1 MRPALVALGL
11 ALSTLLLIHAG
22 SSSAPVEPPDLL
34 KQIQAAGI
42 EKVAVSSASVYQD
55 DRSGCL
61 TMTFHYVQGDPE
73 VKVSIQQV
81 GWPVDWS
88 RFRSVAF
95 TMRSTSVE
103 PVFMGFSDGNKAKKD
118 VVIEPMKGIEIRGV
132 IPFETPMPAENEN
145 IPQLPP
151 LGYKMWPNTL
161 AVPAGVE
168 QISFRMHYP
177 TQPTQ
182 VTFCSFALAMDV
194 PANDIVDRHPV
205 IDRYGQ
211 WIPEKWSGKAYSDE
225 DLKKL
230 WAKEDLQPAK
240 YPYCPLGGY
249 TGKKLHAT
257 GFFRTEKI
265 ADRWALVDP
274 HGHPFYSAGMDLVGA
289 ADSSFAT
296 EVTDRKYLYEELPQA
311 GPAWLTPDKTVSF
324 YVANLVRRY
333 GDKWE
338 ERGNRRFVERLHNW
352 GFNTLGNWSNAEF
365 AARSGMP
372 YVLPLYGWNTKKWF
386 SYPYGLPDMFSDEFK
401 KNVDEA
407 ARRQCSSL
415 KNDPNLIGWF
425 IENEPLWADTIEL
438 KKRWA
443 DIVLDDPEP
452 SATQTKLKQML
463 GADPKDADTIKKQFL
478 VLCIQQ
484 YLQTITSAV
493 RKYDPNHLILGSRFA
508 SHPAPEWIKLSA
520 MFDVLSVNIYSDS
533 FAPDPKSIQE
543 YADGSGRPVLI
554 GEFTATASGRGLEG
568 LFYGIHKVRDLAE
581 RGVAYRYFVENSA
594 ANPNIVG
601 THWFQFVDDLPTG
614 RPHDVERL
622 NYGFV
627 NVIDLPYEDL
637 VQAARET
644 HHRLYDLMFGKVQPV
659 QRMPQMN

>member
-1 MRPALVALGL
+1 MKPAFAGL
-11 ALSTLLLIHAG
+11 IFSAFLFIQAG
-22 SSSAPVEPPDLL
+22 TSSAPAASPDLL

-42 EKVAVSSASVYQD
+42 GKLSAASASVYQD

-61 TMTFHYVQGDPE
+61 TMTFHYVQGDAE
-73 VKVSIQQV
+73 VKVPIQNV
-81 GWPVDWS
+81 GWPLDWS
-88 RFRSVAF
+88 GFRSITF

-103 PVFMGFSDGNKAKKD
+103 PVFMRFSDGDKINKD
-118 VVIEPMKGIEIRGV
+118 VVIEPMPGIEIRGV
-132 IPFETPMPAENEN
+132 IPFEEP
-145 IPQLPP
+145 IPTVNQNVPRLSPI
-151 LGYKMWPNTL
+151 GDKMWPNTL
-161 AVPAGVE
+161 SVPSAVKE
-168 QISFRMHYP
+168 ISFRMHYP
-177 TQPTQ
+177 TQPAQ
-182 VTFCSFALAMDV
+182 VTFCNFTLAKDV

-211 WIPEKWSGKAYSDE
+211 WIPAKWIGKAYSDD

-230 WAKEDLQPAK
+230 WATEDLQPEK

-249 TGKKLHAT
+249 LGIKLRAT
-257 GFFRTEKI
+257 GFFRTERTVG
-265 ADRWALVDP
+265 RWVLVDP
-274 HGHPFYSAGMDLVGA
+274 HGHPFYSAGIDLVGA

-296 EVTDRKYLYEELPQA
+296 EVTGRKYLYEELPQS
-311 GPAWLTPDKTVSF
+311 GPAWLTPDKIVSF

-338 ERGNRRFVERLHNW
+338 EQGNQHFVERLRNW
-352 GFNTLGNWSNAEF
+352 GFNTIGNWSNAEF

-372 YVLPLYGWNTKKWF
+372 YVLPLYGWSTKKSF

-401 KNVDEA
+401 QNVDEA

-415 KNDPNLIGWF
+415 KNVPNLIGWF
-425 IENEPLWADTIEL
+425 LENEPLWPDKIDL
-438 KKRWA
+438 KKPWA

-452 SATQTKLKQML
+452 SATQTKLRQL
-463 GADPKDADTIKKQFL
+463 LAANPKDAAAIKQQFL
-478 VLCIQQ
+478 HLCVQQ
-484 YLQTITSAV
+484 YLETIISAV
-493 RKYDPNHLILGSRFA
+493 RKYDPNHLILGVRFA
-508 SHPAPEWIKLSA
+508 GRPAPEWIKLAS
-520 MFDVLSVNIYSDS
+520 MFDVLSVNIYSDT
-533 FAPDPKSIQE
+533 FAPDPVSIKE
-543 YADGSGRPVLI
+543 YAELSGRPVLI

-568 LFYGIHKVRDLAE
+568 LFYGVHKVRDLAE

-594 ANPNIVG
+594 ANPDIVG

-614 RPHDVERL
+614 RPNDVERL

-644 HHRLYDLMFGKVQPV
+644 HHRLYDLMFGNVQPV
-659 QRMPQMN
+659 QTKPLMN